1 MDHSDL
7 DHDYEEESTDLPA
20 FLMDPKG
27 VVRRRWRYMA
37 LAAALAFIATVVV
50 VSRQRAMYS
59 AAATVLI
66 KRQRIPENLVR
77 STVQEDSFQV
87 INALLGEVLSRE
99 NLSKIIEELN
109 LYPESREAYTMDEL
123 IGYMRVKID
132 IAAHEGIQLARRQE
146 GARIIAISF
155 DHTDRFVA
163 ASTAN
168 TLARALTDES
178 LRSRSEQAR
187 VTTDFLR
194 RELERSE
201 NVLEEKNH
209 AISEYQQA
217 HHGELPSEEEANLR
231 HLQRLQEQRQSL
243 ALQITDTESRLA
255 TITISVRE
263 GRNLSPSEERLEELR
278 DKLAEAEG
286 LYTDE
291 HPTVLSTRRQITALE
306 AIIAKRQSNG
316 LGVTTN
322 SLVAA
327 TQNEIQILRGQASEV
342 EKTIIDLDE
351 RVARTPVRREELSKL
366 VQTASV
372 LNENY
377 LEALRKVQ
385 EAELAQSL
393 ESAQQGSRLSL
404 LDEARPPSHANGKRL
419 KYAIAGFIGSLG
431 LAILVGCIL
440 ELLDP
445 FVISSRQVEKLTQV
459 PILGVIPKAS

>member
-1 MDHSDL
+1 MDRSDL

-27 VVRRRWRYMA
+27 VLRRRWRYMA
-37 LAAALAFIATVVV
+37 VAAALAFIATVVV

-87 INALLGEVLSRE
+87 INALLGEVLS
-99 NLSKIIEELN
+99 
-109 LYPESREAYTMDEL
+109 
-123 IGYMRVKID
+123 
-132 IAAHEGIQLARRQE
+132 QLARRQE
-146 GARIIAISF
+146 GARIIAITF

-168 TLARALTDES
+168 VLARALTDES

-201 NVLEEKNH
+201 TVLEEQSH

-243 ALQITDTESRLA
+243 ALQITEAESRLA
-255 TITISVRE
+255 SITISIRE

-291 HPTVLSTRRQITALE
+291 HPTVLSTRRQIKALE
-306 AIIAKRQSNG
+306 AIIAERQSNG
-316 LGVTTN
+316 LGITTN

-327 TQNEIQILRGQASEV
+327 TQNEIRTLRDQASEV
-342 EKTIIDLDE
+342 EKEIIDLDE

-366 VQTASV
+366 EQTASV

-385 EAELAQSL
+385 EAELAQNL

-404 LDEARPPSHANGKRL
+404 LDEARPPSRANGKRL

-440 ELLDP
+440 ELL
-445 FVISSRQVEKLTQV
+445 
-459 PILGVIPKAS
+459 